1 MADIEHED
9 TYTIKNN
16 AGMIGVRVRV
26 LGGHSGAWVVTI
38 DDMPV
43 SPQTDGFVTLGLGSL
58 VRGREVVVTTLMTKV
73 SGGRKFLVEHEVRE
87 VAAGGGI
94 TTLLE
99 VKGDFGTKN
108 TSEVEE
114 TISFS

>member
-1 MADIEHED
+1 MADIEQED

-16 AGMIGVRVRV
+16 AAMIGVRVRV

-43 SPQTDGFVTLGLGSL
+43 APQPDGFVSLGLGSL
-58 VRGREVVVTTLMTKV
+58 VRGREVVITTLVTKIAA
-73 SGGRKFLVEHEVRE
+73 GKKFFVEHEVRE
-87 VAAGGGI
+87 IAAGGGI
-94 TTLLE
+94 TTPLE
-99 VKGDFGTKN
+99 AKGDFGTKN

-114 TISFS
+114 TITFS